1 MLIWE
6 AKIKEEDSYVAQ
18 KSPSTY
24 SGEVEDLDKNSYRSV
39 ANGNLIDTV
48 ISKAWS
54 KLSYSYSCLTGE
66 EIRALMS
73 LLKNNPIYIR
83 ANDPALGTEYI
94 EMQMRCSKKSWE
106 MLQTGDYKLS
116 FNLVQKK
123 KVSGQ

>member
-6 AKIKEEDSYVAQ
+6 AKIKEEDSYIAQ

-54 KLSYSYSCLTGE
+54 KLSYSYSFLTGE
-66 EIRALMS
+66 EIRSLMS
-73 LLKNNPIYIR
+73 LLKNNPIYVR